1 VGIVGFPFE
10 KTQRNNL
17 LCVKGEQMIFSIAN
31 GLDTAQKIPAGSF
44 VELNIWER
52 QHIEEWIRTNPEM
65 LGEDLLIVSTEFD
78 RFSNS
83 NDRLDVLAVD
93 RLGNL
98 VVIELKRDPVAGYAD
113 LQAIRYAAMVSA
125 MTIDL
130 LLPYY
135 ILYRKK
141 YYSEALTEREA
152 QEQIIEFVESDSFS
166 EFSNKP
172 RIILCS
178 EGFSQEI
185 TATVLW
191 LRESDI
197 DISCVKITPYKVG
210 ENIIIVPK
218 VVIPLEEAKQY
229 LIDIKRKEEEREQ
242 SKRKY
247 RPKTMKILIEN
258 KLVQEGD
265 VIYLKNGLPSHL
277 EYKEDD
283 PTFRATITG
292 KLGQSNAVLW
302 EKDGKEYSIS
312 ALAWKIFKDSHPDK
326 KDPGGVN
333 GNWHWVNSKNKPLWD
348 IAEEFLAKST

>member
-1 VGIVGFPFE
+1 
-10 KTQRNNL
+10 
-17 LCVKGEQMIFSIAN
+17 MIFSISN
-31 GLDTAQKIPAGSF
+31 SLDKAQRVQAGSF
-44 VELNIWER
+44 VALNIWER

-65 LGEDLLIVSTEFD
+65 LGEDLLIVSIEFD

-93 RLGNL
+93 RSGNL
-98 VVIELKRDPVAGYAD
+98 VVIELKRDPASGYAD
-113 LQAIRYAAMVSA
+113 LQALRYAAMVSS
-125 MTIDL
+125 MTIEL

-135 ILYRKK
+135 ISYRKK
-141 YYSEALTEREA
+141 YYDESLSDGEAHD
-152 QEQIIEFVESDSFS
+152 QIIEFIESDTFL
-166 EFSNKP
+166 ELSNKP

-197 DISCVKITPYKVG
+197 DISCVKITPYKLQD
-210 ENIIIVPK
+210 NIIIVPK

-229 LIDIKRKEEEREQ
+229 LIDIKRKEEEQEK

-258 KLVQEGD
+258 NLVAEGD
-265 VIYLKNGLPSHL
+265 KIYLKNGLPSHL
-277 EYKEDD
+277 KFEEDEAI
-283 PTFRATITG
+283 FIATITG

-302 EKDGKEYSIS
+302 EEDKNEYSIS

-333 GNWHWVNSKNKPLWD
+333 GNWHWVNAEGKPLWEV
-348 IAEEFLAKST
+348 AEEYLAKTQEIVEV